1 MIAESEG
8 LEDPT
13 GGLTAGSV
21 SQDTHS
27 FTDNP
32 GEGNPPLA
40 GENFHARDTLL
51 HMPGRGRRLLVV
63 EDEAL
68 TASLLAEALTAHG
81 FVVETAADVL
91 AARQAVKD
99 FDPDAALIDISLG
112 VGPSGLDLAHALS
125 KQRPDIALLILT
137 KYADPRT
144 SGENAPAVPLNCGF
158 LRKDKIRDTE
168 YLLEQLESVLADAA
182 NDVRHDLIEPNPLSA
197 LTPRQLEVLR
207 LMAMG
212 YTNDFIAQYTESS
225 LSSVERW
232 VMQVFR
238 AFDLKAN
245 GNLNPRVEAVRIFG
259 QASGLPERL

>member
-1 MIAESEG
+1 MTEIRHGPRSAFR
-8 LEDPT
+8 
-13 GGLTAGSV
+13 V
-21 SQDTHS
+21 R
-27 FTDNP
+27 DN
-32 GEGNPPLA
+32 L
-40 GENFHARDTLL
+40 H
-51 HMPGRGRRLLVV
+51 HMPGLGRRLLVV

-68 TASLLAEALTAHG
+68 TASLLADALTAHG
-81 FVVETAADVL
+81 FAVETAADVL
-91 AARQAVKD
+91 AARQAIKN

-112 VGPSGLDLAHALS
+112 AGPSGLDLAHALS

-137 KYADPRT
+137 KHADPRT
-144 SGENAPAVPLNCGF
+144 SGGNTPAVPPSCGF

-182 NDVRHDLIEPNPLSA
+182 DEVRHDLVEDSPLSA
-197 LTPRQLEVLR
+197 LAPRQLEVLR

-212 YTNDFIAQYTESS
+212 YTNDFIAQYTASS

-238 AFDLKAN
+238 ALNVNTN

-259 QASGLPERL
+259 RASGLPERL

>member
-1 MIAESEG
+1 MREIRHFHQLLIRVA
-8 LEDPT
+8 
-13 GGLTAGSV
+13 
-21 SQDTHS
+21 
-27 FTDNP
+27 DN
-32 GEGNPPLA
+32 L
-40 GENFHARDTLL
+40 HA
-51 HMPGRGRRLLVV
+51 MAGRGRRLLVV

-81 FVVETAADVL
+81 FTVETAADVL
-91 AARQAVKD
+91 EARRAVKY

-137 KYADPRT
+137 KHADPRT
-144 SGENAPAVPLNCGF
+144 SGENVPAVPDKCGF

-168 YLLEQLESVLADAA
+168 YLLEKLESVLADAA
-182 NDVRHDLIEPNPLSA
+182 ADVRHDLAEPSRLSV

-207 LMAMG
+207 LIAMG
-212 YTNDFIAQYTESS
+212 YTNDFIAQYTGSS

-238 AFDLKAN
+238 ALDVN
-245 GNLNPRVEAVRIFG
+245 TNSNVNPRVEAVRIFG
-259 QASGLPERL
+259 MTSGLPERL